1 MRSGWQRAVHTAFF
15 ILLATFPT
23 QSVVNA
29 EKTWLSERKIRH
41 SNGSAMG
48 QPCNEANAQSPVLL
62 ICDFFPSGEEFQA
75 ASGISSRT
83 LDCKAVSKAPTAFR
97 PVSVSW

>member
-15 ILLATFPT
+15 ILLATFAM
-23 QSVVNA
+23 QGVVNA
-29 EKTWLSERKIRH
+29 QETWVPERNIRH
-41 SNGSAMG
+41 SRGNAMG
-48 QPCNEANAQSPVLL
+48 QPCNEANAQSSVLL
-62 ICDFFPSGEEFQA
+62 ICDFFPSGDEFQA

-83 LDCKAVSKAPTAFR
+83 VERKAVSKAATAFR